1 MKCPNCSRHVTP
13 LGVWVQ
19 EYLDDPRDCPHC
31 RQRLLPSRRAMWWAP
46 AFAVV
51 PVTAFVV
58 TVAVEMGAVGGGVPW
73 WAAAIAGL
81 GVSFAATALLAAGYA
96 AVWATGVYRR
106 DDSDPAGG
114 NPVGLDLSAF
124 DLQQLVRAA
133 VAAEQ
138 AGDWPRAVEKYEAIA
153 EYAGGSHPNAELAR
167 QRVRDLRTK
176 MGEQG
181 GGA

>member
-13 LGVWVQ
+13 LAVWVR

-46 AFAVV
+46 AFVVV

-58 TVAVEMGAVGGGVPW
+58 AVALEVGAAGAGPW
-73 WAAAIAGL
+73 WAAALAGL
-81 GVSFAATALLAAGYA
+81 GVSVAAGVVLGAAYL

-114 NPVGLDLSAF
+114 NPAGLELSAY
-124 DLQQLVRAA
+124 DLQHFLRAA

-153 EYAGGSHPNAELAR
+153 EYAGGAHPNAELAR
-167 QRVRDLRTK
+167 ERVRELRAR
-176 MGEQG
+176 MGEPG
-181 GGA
+181 GG